1 MNTLVFSYFDRVAG
15 LFSQPILSVNR
26 AVAIRNFVAVMRSG
40 DNSVAAPD
48 MELYEIGSFDS
59 TTGLFTAK
67 CPEFVARYRD
77 YVE

>member
-1 MNTLVFSYFDRVAG
+1 MNTLAFSYFDRAAG

-26 AVAIRNFVAVMRSG
+26 AVAIRNFVAVMRSS
-40 DNSVAAPD
+40 DNAVTAPD

-59 TTGLFTAK
+59 MTGIFTSK
-67 CPEFVARYRD
+67 TPELVARYSD